1 MPAIGFPSETTAP
14 DNAQE
19 GAGRLINCYA
29 EPLPSGAGSDYV
41 RRRAPGLSLFCDTA
55 VSGYRGMIYVP
66 PYGLFA
72 AYADALVM
80 VSSSGSATSVGTLEG
95 TRPVFSARNNKQPV
109 PDIVFVTENGAF
121 IVTPSS
127 ITELVDADL
136 PQPNSVCFLDG
147 YFFFSIADGRIFAS
161 GLNATT
167 INGLDFTTAQARA
180 GGLRRVV
187 PFGRQLFACGPTFI
201 EVYSNTAEA
210 VGFPFTRAAVVD
222 RGLAGAR
229 AIAGWEDGFTKA
241 LIWVADDNSVCTLDG
256 YTPVKV
262 STPDL
267 ERLIAAV
274 SDKSTLEASVYIVD
288 GRPCW
293 VLSCAAWTRVF
304 DLDAKKWHERKSHYY
319 DRWRASG
326 GVQAFGRWVAAD
338 VADGSLFEVTS
349 TRQTDNGWPIRVVA
363 ESIQMASFPVPY
375 RVGETYFDFV
385 TGVGRA
391 GGADPIETEP
401 QCWISWSDDGGY
413 SFSVPVMR
421 PLGRQAMGRTRVT
434 VNRTG
439 RTGVKGR
446 RWRVEVSDPVYV
458 GLLGGHMDVLQGKS

>member
-1 MPAIGFPSETTAP
+1 MPAIGFPTQSSPGTNP
-14 DNAQE
+14 QE
-19 GAGRLINCYA
+19 SGGRLINCYA
-29 EPLPSGAGSDYV
+29 APLEDGGTV
-41 RRRAPGLSLFCDTA
+41 RRRAPGLALFADTA
-55 VSGYRGMIYVP
+55 LDGFRGMIYVP

-72 AYADALVM
+72 AYAETLVL
-80 VSSSGSATSVGTLEG
+80 VSSTGVVTTVGALDG
-95 TRPVFSARNNKQPV
+95 TGPVYAARNNVQPA

-121 IVTPSS
+121 LATTST
-127 ITELVDADL
+127 ITELTDADL

-147 YFFFSIADGRIFAS
+147 YFFFSVADGRLFAS

-167 INGLDFTTAQARA
+167 INGLDYTTAQARA
-180 GGLRRVV
+180 GGLIRVV
-187 PFGRQLFACGPTFI
+187 PFGRQLFAFGPAFC

-210 VGFPFTRAAVVD
+210 TGFPFSRAAVVD

-256 YTPVKV
+256 YTPAKV

-274 SDKSTLEASVYIVD
+274 ADKTTLEASVYIVD

-293 VLSCAAWTRVF
+293 VISCASWTWVF

-319 DRWRASG
+319 DRWRIAG
-326 GVQAFGRWVAAD
+326 GVQAYGKWIAAD
-338 VADGSLFEVTS
+338 AVDGSLFEITAAK
-349 TRQTDNGWPIRVVA
+349 QTDNGWPIRVVVD
-363 ESIQMASFPVPY
+363 SVQMAAFPRPF

-385 TGVGRA
+385 TGTGRA
-391 GGADPIETEP
+391 AGAEPIETEP
-401 QCWISWSDDGGY
+401 RCWISWSDDGGY

-421 PLGRQAMGRTRVT
+421 ELGRQAIGKTRVT

-439 RTGVKGR
+439 RTGAKGR

-458 GLLGGHMDVLQGKS
+458 GLLGGNMDVLEGKS

>member
-1 MPAIGFPSETTAP
+1 MPAIGFPTETTVP

-29 EPLPSGAGSDYV
+29 EPLPEGAGGDFV
-41 RRRAPGLSLFCDTA
+41 RRRAPGLSLFANTELT
-55 VSGYRGMIYVP
+55 GFRGMIYVP

-72 AYADALVM
+72 AYAETLVL
-80 VSSSGSATSVGTLEG
+80 VSSAGAVTTIDTLEG
-95 TRPVFSARNNKQPV
+95 TEPVFAARNNKSPV

-121 IVTPSS
+121 VATTSTVTDLGDP
-127 ITELVDADL
+127 DL

-167 INGLDFTTAQARA
+167 INGLDYTTAQARA
-180 GGLRRVV
+180 GGLLRVV
-187 PFGRQLFACGPTFI
+187 PFGRQLFACGPTFM
-201 EVYSNTAEA
+201 EVYSNTAEPT
-210 VGFPFTRAAVVD
+210 GFPFTRAAVVD

-241 LIWVADDNSVCTLDG
+241 LVWVADDNSVCTLDG

-274 SDKSTLEASVYIVD
+274 ADKSTLEASVYIVD

-293 VLSCAAWTRVF
+293 VLSCAAWTWVL

-319 DRWRASG
+319 DRWRATG
-326 GVQAFGRWVAAD
+326 GVQAFGKWITAD
-338 VADGSLFEVTS
+338 IADGSLFEVTAAK
-349 TRQTDNGWPIRVVA
+349 QTDNGWPIRVVA
-363 ESIQMASFPVPY
+363 ESIQMAAFPRPY
-375 RVGETYFDFV
+375 RVGEVYFDLV
-385 TGVGRA
+385 VGTARA
-391 GGADPIETEP
+391 AGAEPIETEP

-413 SFSVPVMR
+413 SFSTPVVR
-421 PLGRQAMGRTRVT
+421 PLGRQAKGRTRVT

-439 RTGVKGR
+439 RTSLRGR

-458 GLLGGHMDVLQGKS
+458 GLLGGNMDVLEGKS